1 MLLFCQVC
9 TKFVGRNLLT
19 SCWYFDILAP
29 VVCCIRLPFVWLN
42 SSQQVIPSPIV
53 FYVTLKKQCWNEEIR
68 KKPRIFM
75 HVPHQHCCV
84 RMHVQSWSLFN
95 ARLFRRTQLNSIDFQ
110 NRYFLKYTVA
120 TRYSQYISKCNIYI
134 QMEIVSAWN
143 WLPKSWTT
151 AVILDNVDSYQPK
164 AWCINIWRETEC
176 CQCPPSL
183 PLSHTKSFGNRNVR
197 RSNIR
202 KCSYVRWEIGNAKWI
217 LGVSP
222 FRLQTS
228 FAWVVKRLMIG
239 IAVCT
244 DRMPAKPHLLLNA
257 ISKFDFFDSL

>member
-1 MLLFCQVC
+1 MLLFCQVVPSLLAALVDKLLIFRYFGTSC
-9 TKFVGRNLLT
+9 VLHSFTFCLIKFVAT
-19 SCWYFDILAP
+19 S
-29 VVCCIRLPFVWLN
+29 N
-42 SSQQVIPSPIV
+42 SFTDSFLCNPKETV
-53 FYVTLKKQCWNEEIR
+53 WNEEIR

-183 PLSHTKSFGNRNVR
+183 PLSHTKSFGK
-197 RSNIR
+197 SE
-202 KCSYVRWEIGNAKWI
+202 CSPIQYSE
-217 LGVSP
+217 
-222 FRLQTS
+222 
-228 FAWVVKRLMIG
+228 M
-239 IAVCT
+239 
-244 DRMPAKPHLLLNA
+244 
-257 ISKFDFFDSL
+257 